1 MENYLHFQVCSFNG
15 EYAEC
20 GSHRIDLSVEID
32 DDAMDDLREQL
43 DIPRRKKQKPLKVIK
58 EKEFVR
64 AEFDKDLYAVI
75 VKHCDLVRGI
85 KLQSLAISL
94 GLNDNPLT
102 IVNGVTFKIN
112 SSKLKFE
119 NDVMQVLSE
128 YTLLKR
134 DRGITECQV
143 QLEVNGKFQIQVT
156 YEQ

>member
-1 MENYLHFQVCSFNG
+1 VYSFNG

-20 GSHRIDLSVEID
+20 GSHRIDLSVELD

-43 DIPRRKKQKPLKVIK
+43 DIPYRKKQKPLKVIK

-75 VKHCDLVRGI
+75 VKHCDSVRSI

-94 GLNDNPLT
+94 GLNRNPIA
-102 IVNGVTFKIN
+102 IVNGVAFKIN

-119 NDVMQVLSE
+119 NDVMQILSDYE
-128 YTLLKR
+128 FLKR
-134 DRGITECQV
+134 DIGTVNLEL
-143 QLEVNGKFQIQVT
+143 QLEVNGKFQMQIN
-156 YEQ
+156 YER